1 MSNSIASY
9 AEFAQR
15 AAGRLEAVYSSIRAA
30 LADGA
35 TLVRT
40 RIAGLGHYLPERVL
54 TNAEL
59 EKMVDTSDQWI
70 RDRTGIEERHI
81 AAPHETSSSLGLAA
95 ARMALDHAGVRGEDI
110 DLVIAGTT
118 TPDGLFPSVASLV
131 QDGIGATN
139 AGAFDV
145 NSACVGFLAALST
158 GFQFVATGASRRV
171 LVIGTEVLSRIVDW
185 HDRSTCVLF
194 ADGAGALILE
204 AAEFGGPL
212 GIALHS
218 DGSKK
223 SVLFADGPCGPRDA
237 SGAAPAPE
245 TFTIHM
251 DGPATFKFA
260 VQAMASSMRE
270 ALDRA
275 RLTVDDIDLLV
286 PHQANLRIIQGT
298 AKALGVP
305 VEKAFV
311 TVHKYGNTSSASIA
325 VALSEAMHTGRL
337 TEGMKVALC
346 AFGGGA
352 SWGSLLLEYSR
363 SGIAPVTAS
372 APLVEAH
379 AGRD

>member
-1 MSNSIASY
+1 MI
-9 AEFAQR
+9 
-15 AAGRLEAVYSSIRAA
+15 
-30 LADGA
+30 
-35 TLVRT
+35 RT

-54 TNAEL
+54 TNADL
-59 EKMVDTSDQWI
+59 EKMVATSDQWI

-95 ARMALDHAGVRGEDI
+95 ARMALDHAGIRGADI
-110 DLVIAGTT
+110 DLVVSATT
-118 TPDGLFPSVASLV
+118 TPDGLFPSISSLI

-158 GFQFVATGASRRV
+158 AFQFVATGAARRV
-171 LVIGTEVLSRIVDW
+171 LVVGSEVLSRIVDW
-185 HDRSTCVLF
+185 HDRTTCVIF
-194 ADGAGALILE
+194 GDGAGALVLE

-223 SVLFADGPCGPRDA
+223 AVLFADGPCGARDA
-237 SGAAPAPE
+237 DGNGPARE
-245 TFTIHM
+245 LWNIHM

-260 VQAMASSMRE
+260 VQAMANSTRE
-270 ALDRA
+270 TLARA
-275 RLTVDDIDLLV
+275 HLSVEDIDLLV

-298 AKALGVP
+298 AKALGMP
-305 VEKAFV
+305 PEKAFV
-311 TVHKYGNTSSASIA
+311 TVQKYGNTSSASIP
-325 VALSEAMHTGRL
+325 VALSEAAHTGRL
-337 TEGMKVALC
+337 VEGMKVALC
-346 AFGGGA
+346 SFGGGL

-363 SGIAPVTAS
+363 SGIAPVASS

-379 AGRD
+379 AGGD